1 MSEDAPQ
8 DAEAQQL
15 PPVRMLGQF
24 IKDLSFEVPGAPEIY
39 SALRENPP
47 EIPIGLDTSMRHL
60 SEGTYEVV
68 LKVNIEATVAGRTA
82 FILELAYG
90 CIVEVNESIV
100 PNEAIHPLML
110 IEIPRQ
116 LFPFARQIISDMTL
130 NGGFPPLMLQMV
142 DFAQIYQAKFGVAGQ
157 PAERPPEGAA
167 IN

>member
-8 DAEAQQL
+8 DAESQL
-15 PPVRMLGQF
+15 PPVRMVAQY
-24 IKDLSFEVPGAPEIY
+24 IKDLSFEVPGAPEVY
-39 SALRENPP
+39 SALRESPP

-60 SEGTYEVV
+60 SEGNYEVV

-82 FILELAYG
+82 FIFELAYG
-90 CIVEVNESIV
+90 CVVEVNEQIV

-116 LFPFARQIISDMTL
+116 LFPFARQLVCDMTL
-130 NGGFPPLMLQMV
+130 GGGFPPLMLQMV

-157 PAERPPEGAA
+157 PLETPPAGAA